1 MKSQYIQQ
9 ITAVVTMIAQSFSQA
24 LALKDTYY
32 DRGYGT
38 GGANTITDADLA
50 GTGLTPAE
58 IASAITLFEQ
68 LQALR
73 HNGAVVPGDYDS
85 TLNKL
90 RRDL

>member
-1 MKSQYIQQ
+1 MKNSYIQQ
-9 ITAVVTMIAQSFSQA
+9 LLITITALAQSFSTS
-24 LALKDTYY
+24 LAIKDTYY

-38 GGANTITDADLA
+38 GGANTITEADLA
-50 GTGLTPAE
+50 GTGLSPAE
-58 IASAITLFEQ
+58 ISSAITLFEQ

>member
-1 MKSQYIQQ
+1 MKEQYVQQ
-9 ITAVVTMIAQSFSQA
+9 IHITITALAQSFATA

-32 DRGYGT
+32 DRGYDGSS
-38 GGANTITDADLA
+38 AITTDDLA
-50 GTGLTPAE
+50 GTDLTPAQ

-68 LQALR
+68 IQALR
-73 HNGAVVPGDYDS
+73 HGGAVVPGDYDS